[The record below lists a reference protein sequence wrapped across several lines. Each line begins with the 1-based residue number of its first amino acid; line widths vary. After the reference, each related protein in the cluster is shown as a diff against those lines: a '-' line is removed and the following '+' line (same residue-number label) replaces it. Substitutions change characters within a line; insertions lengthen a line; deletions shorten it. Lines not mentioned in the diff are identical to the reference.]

1 MGEAFSDFSLGF
13 GDGGELGCGKV
24 GDGGCHGDVAVSREV

>member
-24 GDGGCHGDVAVSREV
+24 GDGRYHGNVAVGREV

>member
-13 GDGGELGCGKV
+13 GYGGELGCGKV
-24 GDGGCHGDVAVSREV
+24 GDGGYEWAVEIV